1 LKLTNQAILLT
12 TLWLTGCTFLPE
24 SQPNPQQKCNL
35 FFPELKLK
43 LNTQAYQPMTSPC
56 VGEGDAVLVCLAL
69 MGVVIPA
76 GSLVVSG
83 SIVLSSNTLR
93 WLEYQGH
100 CDDGVIQKALQ
111 KIKTPN

>member
-1 LKLTNQAILLT
+1 MN
-12 TLWLTGCTFLPE
+12 
-24 SQPNPQQKCNL
+24 
-35 FFPELKLK
+35 
-43 LNTQAYQPMTSPC
+43 SPC
-56 VGEGDAVLVCLAL
+56 VGEGDEVLMCLVL
-69 MGVVIPA
+69 MGVVIAA

-111 KIKTPN
+111 KIKMTD

>member
-1 LKLTNQAILLT
+1 MKLTNQAILLT

-111 KIKTPN
+111 KIKMAD

>member
-1 LKLTNQAILLT
+1 MKLTNQAILLT

-43 LNTQAYQPMTSPC
+43 LNTQAYQPMTNPC

>member
-1 LKLTNQAILLT
+1 MNLTNQAILLT
-12 TLWLTGCTFLPE
+12 TLLLTGCTFLPE

-35 FFPELKLK
+35 VFPELKLK

-56 VGEGDAVLVCLAL
+56 VGEGDAVLMCLAL

-83 SIVLSSNTLR
+83 SMVLSSNTLR

-111 KIKTPN
+111 KIKMTD

>member
-1 LKLTNQAILLT
+1 MKLTKQALLLA
-12 TLWLTGCTFLPE
+12 TLWLSGCTFLPE
-24 SQPNPQQKCNL
+24 SQPNTHQKCNL

-43 LNTQAYQPMTSPC
+43 LDTQALQHMNSPC
-56 VGEGDAVLVCLAL
+56 VGEGDAVLMCLAL

-100 CDDGVIQKALQ
+100 CDEGVIQKALQ
-111 KIKTPN
+111 KIKMAD

>member
-1 LKLTNQAILLT
+1 MKLTNQAILLT

-56 VGEGDAVLVCLAL
+56 VGEGDAMLVCLAL

>member
-1 LKLTNQAILLT
+1 MKLTNQAILLT

-56 VGEGDAVLVCLAL
+56 VGGGDAVLVCLAL

>member
-1 LKLTNQAILLT
+1 
-12 TLWLTGCTFLPE
+12 
-24 SQPNPQQKCNL
+24 
-35 FFPELKLK
+35 
-43 LNTQAYQPMTSPC
+43 
-56 VGEGDAVLVCLAL
+56 

-100 CDDGVIQKALQ
+100 CDEGVIQKALQ
-111 KIKTPN
+111 KIKMAD

>member
-1 LKLTNQAILLT
+1 MN
-12 TLWLTGCTFLPE
+12 
-24 SQPNPQQKCNL
+24 
-35 FFPELKLK
+35 
-43 LNTQAYQPMTSPC
+43 SPC
-56 VGEGDAVLVCLAL
+56 VDEGDEVLMGLAL

-76 GSLVVSG
+76 GSLIVSG

-111 KIKTPN
+111 KIKMTD